1 MTEMTDDEKIAV
13 AMAELE
19 GKGGGPREPQLSEEE
34 RVLLDLREKRQLSE
48 QNCDKMYALRPAFL
62 AKQA

>member
-19 GKGGGPREPQLSEEE
+19 GKGGGPREPI
-34 RVLLDLREKRQLSE
+34 K
-48 QNCDKMYALRPAFL
+48 
-62 AKQA
+62 